1 MKSIKPLI
9 SYVII
14 VFSII
19 HSNAQVGIGTTV
31 PEAALDITST
41 NDGLLIPRIAL
52 TGTASV
58 LPVITG
64 TTSELVYNT
73 ATISDVTPGFYYLSS
88 PTGPWVRL
96 DSAAVAATNSWL
108 TTGNTGI
115 VDGTNYLGTAALTD
129 VDVAFRRNNIAA
141 GKIGLTNTSFGV
153 GALRS
158 NTTGTQS
165 TAIGVNALTGNLS
178 GSDNTALG
186 FNALKSISTTGT
198 HTAIGS
204 LSLESNTT
212 GIENTGIGYKALN
225 LNTTGRNNVAIGQ
238 ETLSTNI
245 AGEHNTAI
253 GHQSLQFNKSNRQ
266 TAVGFQAL
274 QGDAGLG
281 LSTGADNTSVGYQS
295 MQLATTG
302 IGNSALGFHAG
313 WFNSTGSNNVF
324 LGRLAGGATTTGS
337 NNVFLGNEAGIATT
351 TGDNNVFL
359 GNEAGKAETG
369 SNKLY
374 ISNSATTPTTSL
386 IYGDFTSSPKILRT
400 NSQFQIGDPATT
412 GYVFPTTRGTN
423 GQTLTTNATGVV
435 SWTSAAT
442 PTSWDI
448 TGNTIASA
456 ANFIGTINDFDVRFR
471 RFNLLAG
478 IIGSTNTG
486 FGVGALSNG
495 FSAPRNTAIGVNAFF
510 NSFNLGSTDNVAV
523 GWSALDA
530 TSSFVCSQNVA
541 VGANALG
548 SAGSGS
554 NVSNNN
560 VAIGHNSSQG
570 LQSGNDNVSVGQGS
584 LNNAVVV
591 NNCTAIGKNALFSTT
606 ASDNTALGHL
616 AGNAI
621 TTGTNN
627 TAIGFNAQVPVA
639 TASNQIQIGD
649 ANITYAGCKVG
660 WALSSDKRF
669 KSNIENSKLGLDFIK
684 KLRPVS
690 YFRNNDDKK
699 KTEYGFIAQELEVE
713 LKKAGD
719 KNNGIISKDDAGMYA
734 VRYNDFT
741 SITVKAIQE
750 QQEIIEQLKNTN
762 SELLKTN
769 AELLKSN
776 LAILKRLEKLEKKRS
791 E

>member
-1 MKSIKPLI
+1 MNTFKSFFYLI
-9 SYVII
+9 FIFSVIAT
-14 VFSII
+14 
-19 HSNAQVGIGTTV
+19 NAQVGIGTTT
-31 PEAALDITST
+31 PTAALDINST
-41 NDGLLIPRIAL
+41 NDGLLIPRVAL
-52 TGTASV
+52 TGTTAV
-58 LPVITG
+58 LPILTG
-64 TTSELVYNT
+64 TASELVYNT
-73 ATISDVTPGFYYLSS
+73 ATVNDVTPGFYYLSTS
-88 PTGPWVRL
+88 TGPWVRL
-96 DSAAVAATNSWL
+96 AAASASATTDWSV
-108 TTGNTGI
+108 TGNTGI
-115 VDGTNYLGTAALTD
+115 VDGTNYIGTAALTD

-141 GKIGLTNTSFGV
+141 GKIGLTNTSYGV
-153 GALRS
+153 ATLS
-158 NTTGTQS
+158 ANTAGIQS
-165 TAIGVNALTGNLS
+165 TAIGVNALASNLTA
-178 GSDNTALG
+178 SDNTAIG
-186 FNALKSISTTGT
+186 YSALQSNTTTGT

-204 LSLESNTT
+204 SALESNTT
-212 GIENTGIGYKALN
+212 GIENTGIGYRALN
-225 LNTTGRNNVAIGQ
+225 QNTSGGNNVAVGQ
-238 ETLSTNI
+238 ETLATNSS
-245 AGEHNTAI
+245 GEHNTAV

-266 TAVGFQAL
+266 TALGFQAL
-274 QGDAGLG
+274 QGDALLA
-281 LSTGADNTSVGYQS
+281 LSAGADNTAVGYQS

-302 IGNSALGFHAG
+302 TGNSALGFHAG

-324 LGRLAGGATTTGS
+324 LGQLAGSATTTGS
-337 NNVFLGNEAGIATT
+337 NNVFLGNEAGSA
-351 TGDNNVFL
+351 
-359 GNEAGKAETG
+359 EAGTT

-374 ISNSATTPTTSL
+374 ISNSATSPTTSL
-386 IYGDFTSSPKILRT
+386 IYGDFNSSPKILRT
-400 NSQFQIGDPATT
+400 NSQFQIGDPTTT
-412 GYVFPTTRGTN
+412 GYVFPTARGTN
-423 GQTLTTNATGVV
+423 GQTLTTNGTGVL
-435 SWTSAAT
+435 SWSSAAT

-448 TGNTIASA
+448 TGNTITAS
-456 ANFIGTINDFDVRFR
+456 NFIGTLNDFDLIFR
-471 RFNLLAG
+471 RNNLLAG
-478 IIGSTNTG
+478 KIGTTNTG

-510 NSFNLGSTDNVAV
+510 NSFNLSSTDNVAV

-584 LNNAVVV
+584 LNNAVIV

-627 TAIGFNAQVPVA
+627 TAIGFNAQVDVA
-639 TASNQIQIGD
+639 TNSNQIRIGNGAISLATTQIPW
-649 ANITYAGCKVG
+649 TT
-660 WALSSDKRF
+660 SSDRRLKT
-669 KSNIENSKLGLDFIK
+669 NIENSKLGLDFIK

-690 YFRNNDDKK
+690 YFRTNDKYK
-699 KTEYGFIAQELEVE
+699 KTEYGFIAQELE
-713 LKKAGD
+713 LALTKAGD
-719 KNNGIISKDDAGMYA
+719 KNNGIISKDDAGMFA

-741 SITVKAIQE
+741 PITIKAIQE

-762 SELLKTN
+762 TELLKTN

-776 LAILKRLEKLEKKRS
+776 LAILKRLEKLEKKKS